1 MRTWTIWNPEI
12 RLEAEYS
19 NYWADYASVNGEP
32 DIKTVN
38 KQNEEVLGT
47 ISNNRYIEVEP
58 ASKSVNPEIFFYLPN
73 VRSTEYSVYV
83 VFVPANINS
92 KYYAEPLKKN
102 HLEFTFAYADEKG
115 KMTEEVIK
123 DIDTAVDT
131 LQNVPGMTAKVDT
144 TYVGDITFKTSY
156 VGLYT
161 SDQSYAPYMRIRS
174 RVSSKQAATY
184 DRTMRIDCIILRPKD
199 LDNYIKA
206 HPEYK
211 YDRGLYN

>member
-1 MRTWTIWNPEI
+1 M
-12 RLEAEYS
+12 
-19 NYWADYASVNGEP
+19 
-32 DIKTVN
+32 
-38 KQNEEVLGT
+38 
-47 ISNNRYIEVEP
+47 
-58 ASKSVNPEIFFYLPN
+58 
-73 VRSTEYSVYV
+73 
-83 VFVPANINS
+83 
-92 KYYAEPLKKN
+92 KKN
-102 HLEFTFAYADEKG
+102 HLEFTLGYADEKG
-115 KMTEEVIK
+115 KITEDVFK
-123 DIDTAVDT
+123 DIDPAVDS

-156 VGLYT
+156 VGMYT